1 MNGKPVLDDYFDALL
16 GEPAESTPAA
26 AQAEAAALSADPA
39 PTRAEAPESPP
50 AAADRVVPAASV
62 FDSPPGDPLDAL
74 EAVFEQA
81 HAEAKA
87 AGVFEQAASA
97 SAPAFAAPMGDPLDE
112 LEAVFEQAHA
122 EAKAAGVFEQAA
134 SASAPALAA
143 PMGEPLDELEAV
155 FEQAHAEAKAAGV
168 FEQAASASAPALAAP
183 MGDPLDELEAVFEQ
197 AHAEAKA
204 AGVFEQTASASAPA
218 LAAPMGDPLDELEAV
233 FEQAHAAARAS
244 GVFEQAGPAL
254 GPDKSELDE
263 LEAAFDAATEAARI
277 ARQAAVAAAPPLPTH
292 VPMPGPAE
300 VAPLHGLLRPQ
311 LAKRSE
317 AVRRRLAERRALE
330 APSLPPI
337 PTEKFHRWLRFQMG
351 GQSYAV
357 ELLKVQEVQRVPDIL
372 PVRGAAPH
380 VMGVMNLRG
389 QIIAVIDLGAC
400 IGLASEPLTDA
411 SRVIVLETDDET
423 IGLLVSAVAEVMS
436 LSERAVENPVS
447 SIPALPKEALIGI
460 ARHGGHMSVLLDATV
475 FLR

>member
-1 MNGKPVLDDYFDALL
+1 MNGKPALDDYFDALL
-16 GEPAESTPAA
+16 GEPAAAPAPPPTAADTAVAAAPPMPAPAA
-26 AQAEAAALSADPA
+26 PL
-39 PTRAEAPESPP
+39 
-50 AAADRVVPAASV
+50 
-62 FDSPPGDPLDAL
+62 GDPLDEL

-87 AGVFEQAASA
+87 AGVFNQAAA
-97 SAPAFAAPMGDPLDE
+97 APVPAAPMGDPLDE

-122 EAKAAGVFEQAA
+122 EAKAAGVFNQAA
-134 SASAPALAA
+134 AAPAPAA
-143 PMGEPLDELEAV
+143 PLGDPLDELEAV

-168 FEQAASASAPALAAP
+168 FNQAAAPAPAAP

-204 AGVFEQTASASAPA
+204 AGVFQQAPA
-218 LAAPMGDPLDELEAV
+218 APAV
-233 FEQAHAAARAS
+233 
-244 GVFEQAGPAL
+244 GP
-254 GPDKSELDE
+254 GTEELDE
-263 LEAAFDAATEAARI
+263 LEAAFDAAAEAARI
-277 ARQAAVAAAPPLPTH
+277 ARSAAVAAAPPLPSH

-300 VAPLHGLLRPQ
+300 VPPQHGLLKPQ

-317 AVRRRLAERRALE
+317 AVRRRLARRREHE
-330 APSLPPI
+330 APQLPPV
-337 PTEKFHRWLRFQMG
+337 PVEKFHRWLRFQMG

-400 IGLASEPLTDA
+400 IGLPHEPLTEA
-411 SRVIVLETDDET
+411 SRVIVLETEEET
-423 IGLLVSAVAEVMS
+423 VGLLVSAVAEVIS

-447 SIPALPKEALIGI
+447 SIPALPREALIGI
-460 ARHGGHMSVLLDATV
+460 ARHGSHMSVLLDATV

>member
-1 MNGKPVLDDYFDALL
+1 MNGKPALDDYFDALL
-16 GEPAESTPAA
+16 GEPAAAPVSVAEPASAGAPAA
-26 AQAEAAALSADPA
+26 PSPAQLQQPVAEEALVEPAPLSAPA
-39 PTRAEAPESPP
+39 GA
-50 AAADRVVPAASV
+50 
-62 FDSPPGDPLDAL
+62 PLDEL

-87 AGVFEQAASA
+87 AGVFNQAAPTTAAAPAAPLGDPLDELEAAFEQAHAEAKAAGVFSQGA
-97 SAPAFAAPMGDPLDE
+97 TAPSPAPATPPGDPLDE

-122 EAKAAGVFEQAA
+122 EAKAAGVFAQAA
-134 SASAPALAA
+134 PATAPVASL
-143 PMGEPLDELEAV
+143 
-155 FEQAHAEAKAAGV
+155 
-168 FEQAASASAPALAAP
+168 
-183 MGDPLDELEAVFEQ
+183 GDPLDELEAVFEQ

-204 AGVFEQTASASAPA
+204 AGVFAQAAPSPAPA
-218 LAAPMGDPLDELEAV
+218 V
-233 FEQAHAAARAS
+233 
-244 GVFEQAGPAL
+244 V
-254 GPDKSELDE
+254 GPDARELDE
-263 LEAAFDAATEAARI
+263 LEAAFDAAAEAARL
-277 ARQAAVAAAPPLPTH
+277 ARQAAVAAAPPLPSH
-292 VPMPGPAE
+292 VPLPGPAE
-300 VAPLHGLLRPQ
+300 TPPQHGLLKPQ

-317 AVRRRLAERRALE
+317 AVRRRLARRRQPE
-330 APSLPPI
+330 VTEDAPLAV
-337 PTEKFHRWLRFQMG
+337 EKFHRWLRFQMG

-400 IGLASEPLTDA
+400 IGLPHEPLTEA

-423 IGLLVSAVAEVMS
+423 VGLLVGAVAEVIS

-447 SIPALPKEALIGI
+447 SIPALPREALIGI
-460 ARHGGHMSVLLDATV
+460 ARHGSHMSVLLDATV

>member
-1 MNGKPVLDDYFDALL
+1 MSGKPVLDDYFDALL
-16 GEPAESTPAA
+16 GEPAAPAITNSSAEALTATAPAPAA
-26 AQAEAAALSADPA
+26 A
-39 PTRAEAPESPP
+39 EAPSAP
-50 AAADRVVPAASV
+50 AAFAA
-62 FDSPPGDPLDAL
+62 PLGDPLDEL
-74 EAVFEQA
+74 ETVFEQA

-87 AGVFEQAASA
+87 AGVFDQTA
-97 SAPAFAAPMGDPLDE
+97 AAPTLEAPLGDPLDE

-122 EAKAAGVFEQAA
+122 EAKAAGVFDQAA
-134 SASAPALAA
+134 AA
-143 PMGEPLDELEAV
+143 PTFAAPLGDPLDELEAV
-155 FEQAHAEAKAAGV
+155 FEQAHAAAKAAGV
-168 FEQAASASAPALAAP
+168 FDQAAAAPTLAAP
-183 MGDPLDELEAVFEQ
+183 LGDPLDELEAVFEQ

-204 AGVFEQTASASAPA
+204 AGVFKQADSAA
-218 LAAPMGDPLDELEAV
+218 EANV
-233 FEQAHAAARAS
+233 
-244 GVFEQAGPAL
+244 
-254 GPDKSELDE
+254 GPDKRELDE
-263 LEAAFDAATEAARI
+263 LEAAFEAAAEAARI
-277 ARQAAVAAAPPLPTH
+277 ARQAAVAAAPPLPSQ

-300 VAPLHGLLRPQ
+300 VPPQHGLLKPQ
-311 LAKRSE
+311 LVRRSE
-317 AVRRRLAERRALE
+317 AVRRRIAERRAQD
-330 APSLPPI
+330 APSLPPA
-337 PTEKFHRWLRFQMG
+337 PVEKFHRWLRFQMG

-389 QIIAVIDLGAC
+389 QIITVIDLGAC
-400 IGLASEPLTDA
+400 IGLGREPLTEA
-411 SRVIVLETDDET
+411 SRVIVLETEEET